1 MTREEAVS
9 LLDSVL
15 HMRSRGYYTH
25 LQFGGKQDKAEE
37 EFLDSLD
44 MAIAALRKQ
53 GDKDTNVPI
62 KWIPVQEKLPE
73 RGQSVLILCK
83 NKAMFTGYQL
93 PDYSGEARWRIH
105 TALNSARLLNRGRV
119 THWMPLPDVP
129 EVEV

>member
-1 MTREEAVS
+1 MTREEAVEI
-9 LLDSVL
+9 L
-15 HMRSRGYYTH
+15 TN
-25 LQFGGKQDKAEE
+25 LQNGHGVSYSEDYGLCFGHKWMQAYE
-37 EFLDSLD
+37 
-44 MAIAALRKQ
+44 MAITALRKQ
-53 GDKDTNVPI
+53 GDKDTSVPI

>member
-1 MTREEAVS
+1 MTREEAVEI
-9 LLDSVL
+9 L
-15 HMRSRGYYTH
+15 TN
-25 LQFGGKQDKAEE
+25 LQNGHGVSYSEDYGLCFGHKWMQAYE
-37 EFLDSLD
+37 
-44 MAIAALRKQ
+44 MAITALRTQ
-53 GDKDTNVPI
+53 GDKDTSVPI